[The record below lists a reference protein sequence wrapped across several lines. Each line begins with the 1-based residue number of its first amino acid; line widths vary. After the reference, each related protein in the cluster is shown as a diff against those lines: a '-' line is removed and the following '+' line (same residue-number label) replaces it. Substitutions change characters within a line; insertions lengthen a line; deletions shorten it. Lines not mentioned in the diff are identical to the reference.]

1 MQTFGM
7 SLFGGVA
14 LLSDIAGGP
23 GSALAWA
30 PVFLVGMAIG
40 RLDLHKAGTVIKFIA
55 AGASILVP
63 VKLVE
68 IFVLPGI
75 YQSYM
80 EWALLNPAIVNA
92 EIDAFAMWSYNIQ
105 PIMWHMLFISMPQG
119 GSACELLAGTG
130 GSPILQIGRA
140 HV

>member
-1 MQTFGM
+1 MRSIISIAVLKSFGEMQTFGM

-63 VKLVE
+63 VK
-68 IFVLPGI
+68 
-75 YQSYM
+75 
-80 EWALLNPAIVNA
+80 
-92 EIDAFAMWSYNIQ
+92 
-105 PIMWHMLFISMPQG
+105 
-119 GSACELLAGTG
+119 
-130 GSPILQIGRA
+130 
-140 HV
+140 